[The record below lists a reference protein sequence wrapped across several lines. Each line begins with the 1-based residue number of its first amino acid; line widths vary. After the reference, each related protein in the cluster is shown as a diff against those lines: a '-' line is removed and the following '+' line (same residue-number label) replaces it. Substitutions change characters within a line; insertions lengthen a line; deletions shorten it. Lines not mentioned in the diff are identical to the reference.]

1 MPAVDTS
8 FFSTYGIALL
18 EGRIFS
24 TQELMTFR
32 APKDQDELIQLV
44 VNEAF
49 VSRLGIQDPKDA
61 LSERLKFWWGPEE
74 RRAEIIGVVADHH
87 QRSFKEHVEPVAYMQ
102 PAWADWKYF
111 SVNVKGDLYRVVAKV
126 ESAYKQVFPDNA
138 VSRFFLD
145 EFFDRQYKE
154 DIRFGRIFNVFTVLA
169 IAVTCMGLLGL
180 SVFSVTQRAKE
191 VGVRKV
197 LGASSWMILYF
208 FSKDFV
214 KLLIIAYVIT
224 VPLIYWAGDQW
235 LNNFTFRIPLGWQL
249 FVLPPLLLT
258 FITLT
263 TISIISIR
271 AALESP
277 VRALRQE

>member
-1 MPAVDTS
+1 MA
-8 FFSTYGIALL
+8 
-18 EGRIFS
+18 
-24 TQELMTFR
+24 FR
-32 APKDQDELIQLV
+32 APKDHEELIRLV

-49 VSRLGIQDPKDA
+49 VSRLGIKDRKDA
-61 LSERLKFWWGPEE
+61 LSEKVKFWWGPDE
-74 RRAEIIGVVADHH
+74 RRAEIIGVVANHH
-87 QRSFKEHVEPVAYMQ
+87 QLSFKEHVQPIAYMQ
-102 PAWADWKYF
+102 PEWADWKYF
-111 SVNVKGDLYRVVAKV
+111 SVNVRGDLSTVVAEV
-126 ESAYKQVFPDNA
+126 ESAYARVFPDNA

-154 DIRFGRIFNVFTVLA
+154 DIRFGRIFNVFTILA
-169 IAVTCMGLLGL
+169 ITVTCMGLLGL

-197 LGASSWMILYF
+197 LGASSWVILYL

-224 VPLIYWAGDQW
+224 MPVIYWAGDQW
-235 LNNFTFRIPLGWQL
+235 LNNFTFRVPIGWEL

-271 AALESP
+271 AAFDSP
-277 VRALRQE
+277 VEALRQE